1 MLCVFSLTASILAPL
16 FREFVQRYTATV
28 DTVFGSGRTIRPK
41 PVTPPFVK
49 TTPILSA
56 TPIPPLSM
64 DPFHRATTS
73 MAPLFSIATT
83 NQMPAPKTSIES
95 QIQPTVAIP
104 RTNSDLKTKPAS
116 DEPTSLVGVTQT
128 AKDLMLMVGNLLHKL
143 TPDQLPSEKPL
154 VNLECP
160 EMIATVGYSK
170 RHEEEKTLEM
180 STSSLMKPTV
190 SDLGPG
196 IMSGMEPGRV
206 SMSGMEPGRA
216 SMSGMEPGLKTA
228 MAPVCIPLS
237 SQVLSSLVS
246 QKPIP
251 VTNERTG
258 QPNVSIPNHSSNF
271 SNISQSALLAGQI
284 VTCLQP
290 NVVNVN
296 TVTTLSNQI
305 PISWLPQLSSLL
317 IPTAVQ
323 NGTTSHYKLQAS
335 KEKTGNASNATN
347 RVPLASVQKAQF
359 VVPQFETVSRKDSR
373 KCLEDK
379 ENAMPSPK
387 RVKLGST
394 DLQRQ
399 FPVKDGVNR

>member
-1 MLCVFSLTASILAPL
+1 MFSLTASILAPL

-28 DTVFGSGRTIRPK
+28 DTVFGSGRIIRPK
-41 PVTPPFVK
+41 PVTPPFGK

-143 TPDQLPSEKPL
+143 TPDQLPSEKPP

-170 RHEEEKTLEM
+170 HHEEEKILEM
-180 STSSLMKPTV
+180 STTSLMKPTV
-190 SDLGPG
+190 SDLGSGPG
-196 IMSGMEPGRV
+196 V
-206 SMSGMEPGRA
+206 MSGMEPGRA

-228 MAPVCIPLS
+228 MAPMCIPLS

-335 KEKTGNASNATN
+335 KEKTGNATN

-359 VVPQFETVSRKDSR
+359 MVPQFETVSRKESR

-379 ENAMPSPK
+379 ENTMPSPK
-387 RVKLGST
+387 RLKLGST